1 MVISDKTLF
10 SKNVLEHPT
19 IKVLKLNI
27 IELFETPNTIGAFA
41 TLNGKEITI
50 YSNKLNRLKSV
61 FFNAKHINENGP
73 KKTKKSKFCKN

>member
-41 TLNGKEITI
+41 TLNGKEITT
-50 YSNKLNRLKSV
+50 YSNK
-61 FFNAKHINENGP
+61 IN
-73 KKTKKSKFCKN
+73 K